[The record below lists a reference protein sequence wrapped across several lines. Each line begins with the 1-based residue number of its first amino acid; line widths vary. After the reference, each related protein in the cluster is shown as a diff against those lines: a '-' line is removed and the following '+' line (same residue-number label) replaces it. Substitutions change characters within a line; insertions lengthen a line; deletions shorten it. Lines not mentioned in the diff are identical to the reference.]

1 MIQAIINNGKYE
13 FSGNLDDL
21 KRCLSSF
28 KVTKVICME
37 EIQGI
42 KICEVLGKFRY
53 HGANHKVHIS
63 KYWGDKE
70 LLFIEY
76 RGVENVQHSNKNKI

>member
-1 MIQAIINNGKYE
+1 MSVMIQSIIEEGSYK

-28 KVTKVICME
+28 KVTKVMCMG

-42 KICEVLGKFRY
+42 TLCEVWGKFRY
-53 HGANHKVHIS
+53 HGENHRVYIS
-63 KYWGDKE
+63 KYWGDKDI
-70 LLFIEY
+70 LFIEY
-76 RGVENVQHSNKNKI
+76 RGVENV